1 VSGDDGVASAGGVDA
16 PCTGLGREFEG
27 IVARSLVEGGLGG
40 DPGVHGVGGWV
51 TNRGDGSVEAWFE
64 GTPTAVDAMIA
75 WCRVGPRWADV
86 TDVSVAEWV
95 PEGRR
100 SFSIR

>member
-1 VSGDDGVASAGGVDA
+1 MTTRAVRVVVRGSVQGVGFRWSCAQEA
-16 PCTGLGREFEG
+16 
-27 IVARSLVEGGLGG
+27 
-40 DPGVHGVGGWV
+40 GVHGVGGWV

-64 GTPTAVDAMIA
+64 GAPAAVDAMIA

-86 TDVSVAEWV
+86 TDVSVSEWV